1 MPAFWAGARHTY
13 ARIFT
18 DKSHIA
24 TLTIRNIDAAVKGR
38 FSVRAAQHPPSG
50 RASAQMSRER
60 GRRRHLVVVLAA
72 AAMVISVA
80 AAAAVL
86 NGVSFPD
93 TVTLDGT
100 ELRLNGIALRTY
112 SWMRIHIYVAALY
125 LEHPT
130 HEAEAIL
137 DAREKKLLVLRFVH
151 DVSANQ
157 SRTSWLQGFEANCR
171 PPCYLAS
178 ADVQRFLAAVPAMRA
193 GDRSTFAFTP
203 AGLSIT
209 VNGRTVGTIR
219 DRMFARAIL
228 STFIGAN
235 PPTARL
241 KRELLGRAE

>member
-1 MPAFWAGARHTY
+1 MRRPLLKEPH
-13 ARIFT
+13 
-18 DKSHIA
+18 
-24 TLTIRNIDAAVKGR
+24 
-38 FSVRAAQHPPSG
+38 G
-50 RASAQMSRER
+50 RAHHPQHRCRGERAVQRARRPAPAERTSLGADVTRERER
-60 GRRRHLVVVLAA
+60 GRRWHLVVVLAA
-72 AAMVISVA
+72 SAMVISVA

-86 NGVSFPD
+86 NGVTFPN
-93 TVTLDGT
+93 TATLDGT

-112 SWMRIHIYVAALY
+112 SWMRISIYVAGLY
-125 LEHPT
+125 LERPT

-137 DAREKKLLVLRFVH
+137 DAPEKKLLVLQFVH

-178 ADVQRFLAAVPAMRA
+178 ADVERFLAAVPAMRA

-209 VNGRTVGTIR
+209 VNGRTIGTIP
-219 DRMFARAIL
+219 DRLFARAIL